1 MRCAV
6 TALSHASP
14 SRIKLQQHSH
24 FVKLFLSIIMQFYAQ
39 VMCRIQKIQ
48 CNCSK
53 IMSCAPHHEE
63 HKKSTK
69 YLYTCV
75 RMCVSVL
82 CMRPRWFSY
91 RQQLLL
97 IQLKEVWPRAKGETC
112 TERREEKGGALHGRR
127 PHQRCRILPL
137 QLVPSSPTSKPS
149 AQKQKVPFLVM
160 TQP

>member
-39 VMCRIQKIQ
+39 VMCRIQIIQ

-75 RMCVSVL
+75 RMCVCL
-82 CMRPRWFSY
+82 CCAWGPDGSHIGSSSCLFNWKKCGRGQKERLARRGGRKRGERSMAGGPTSGAGSYLCSSSRPPQPQS
-91 RQQLLL
+91 RQ
-97 IQLKEVWPRAKGETC
+97 
-112 TERREEKGGALHGRR
+112 RRNR
-127 PHQRCRILPL
+127 RCR
-137 QLVPSSPTSKPS
+137 
-149 AQKQKVPFLVM
+149 F
-160 TQP
+160 